1 MSNVPVACYHVLMA
15 NNPDTTVVG
24 AEQVAAARPFVRALC
39 ITAALV
45 IGLVALGTA
54 LGAFAATMD
63 AFDHIGSNRVTLV
76 GVGLVLA
83 AAAAGLLWVACRLG
97 LYGCGIKRPEP
108 HGFPIEPLGGP
119 SRAFEAQ

>member
-1 MSNVPVACYHVLMA
+1 MA

-63 AFDHIGSNRVTLV
+63 ALV
-76 GVGLVLA
+76 ESHAAKRRTEEAAEGLASFAEKRA
-83 AAAAGLLWVACRLG
+83 ARW
-97 LYGCGIKRPEP
+97 KP
-108 HGFPIEPLGGP
+108 
-119 SRAFEAQ
+119 